1 MAAAAARSQQLDSV
15 ADNLANAQ
23 TPGFKASRPAFQSF
37 MPAAGEGEQ
46 QDKILSAAVAT
57 GVDLRPGV
65 TVATERAIDVV
76 PQPDTFRSG
85 ETQGGTRAYPRNG
98 GINLGPSGELSIAGN
113 PLLDGQGQRITV
125 PEGAVPELTEA
136 GDVMV
141 DGSPV
146 ARIAL
151 FKIDGAVSKS
161 GPALLVPGP
170 GAQVTE
176 VPEGKMSV
184 GHLELGNAAPLEAT
198 ISMISSQ
205 RHFDAAMQAI
215 QTYRKV
221 DERAIEVGRVR

>member
-37 MPAAGEGEQ
+37 MPATPDGGQ
-46 QDKILSAAVAT
+46 NDKILSAAVAT

-65 TVATERAIDVV
+65 MVPTERPLDVV
-76 PQPDTFRSG
+76 PQPDTFLSV
-85 ETQGGTRAYPRNG
+85 ETAGGTRAYTRNG
-98 GINLGPSGELSIAGN
+98 GIDIGPTGELSISGN
-113 PLLDGQGQRITV
+113 PLLDGEGRRISV
-125 PEGAVPELTEA
+125 PEGAVPSLMEN

-151 FKIDGAVSKS
+151 FKLEGGVNKIGPSLMSAANATQVES
-161 GPALLVPGP
+161 GTM
-170 GAQVTE
+170 Q
-176 VPEGKMSV
+176 V

-198 ISMISSQ
+198 ISMISAQ

-215 QTYRKV
+215 QTYRKL